1 MVNSRQRASIKMS
14 YSINLLLENMEMTDN
29 LIQSILTNFS
39 LSMLILAFILATLHK
54 LTNKE
59 LPIFEILYRWVAL
72 LPLGMTSIYA
82 FIMHDYFPTLAAST
96 IGWATSPFQHEVAVA
111 NLAIGVIAILSIRKG
126 CGFRWATVIASSIWL
141 WGCALGHAR
150 QIIENHDMAIGN
162 AGSWFYIDIL
172 IPILLIFYMV
182 KLKDNK

>member
-1 MVNSRQRASIKMS
+1 
-14 YSINLLLENMEMTDN
+14 MTDN
-29 LIQSILTNFS
+29 LIRIVLSNFGV
-39 LSMLILAFILATLHK
+39 SMLVLAFILATLHK
-54 LTNKE
+54 LINKE

-82 FIMHDYFPTLAAST
+82 FIMHDYFPVFTAAT
-96 IGWATSPFQHEVAVA
+96 IGWPTSPFQHEVAVA
-111 NLAIGVIAILSIRKG
+111 NLAIGVIAILSTCKR
-126 CGFRWATVIASSIWL
+126 CGFRWATVIASTIWL
-141 WGCALGHAR
+141 WGCAFGHAR

-162 AGSWFYIDIL
+162 AGSWFYMDIL